1 MIRVLWWPRSRGET
15 QTPGTWKATF
25 LVKNGKVLVTD
36 CHRWRWPQSENFEGH
51 DEDEER
57 RKKILKTVRRQTEE
71 GCLTHS
77 APSDSPSFPFQTLLK
92 SCSTLPRRYLV
103 PLFPSSL
110 VGLVFFISDKQED
123 TAQSSERAGVVVK
136 RSQTR
141 PRLALSL
148 SFLFFYLC
156 YVYCSTTRWE
166 WDDISTATTL
176 NKVTYFKRLATTG
189 IHPSVNGRPRDVEN
203 PELQTTVLWLFW
215 MSVHQFVWRSVMPV
229 AIEMQKRGVWRHSKW
244 CRKNWSSLRTAL
256 SALWLWPMVE
266 RVHCPC
272 LFLFE
277 SCCHLL
283 VWFSNVLQL
292 IFRQSFF
299 IFPHSETWEMWRNTN
314 PVALVFEH
322 TTATNHVL
330 FSESIIQ

>member
-110 VGLVFFISDKQED
+110 VGLVFFYQW
-123 TAQSSERAGVVVK
+123 
-136 RSQTR
+136 QTR
-141 PRLALSL
+141 RYSTVQWTCGGGGETVANKTSARSFIIV
-148 SFLFFYLC
+148 SFLLFVLR
-156 YVYCSTTRWE
+156 VL
-166 WDDISTATTL
+166 L
-176 NKVTYFKRLATTG
+176 NDSPRMRRYFN
-189 IHPSVNGRPRDVEN
+189 SNN
-203 PELQTTVLWLFW
+203 
-215 MSVHQFVWRSVMPV
+215 
-229 AIEMQKRGVWRHSKW
+229 IE
-244 CRKNWSSLRTAL
+244 
-256 SALWLWPMVE
+256 
-266 RVHCPC
+266 
-272 LFLFE
+272 
-277 SCCHLL
+277 
-283 VWFSNVLQL
+283 
-292 IFRQSFF
+292 
-299 IFPHSETWEMWRNTN
+299 
-314 PVALVFEH
+314 
-322 TTATNHVL
+322 
-330 FSESIIQ
+330 